1 MRSATS
7 SIEVNAAQRL
17 GCVDVTE
24 ELQRAIKDSGVST
37 GCAVVFC
44 AHTTCSLVINEWEDG
59 ALDDLKAKLD
69 GLVPEDAYYAHDD
82 MTKRTQ
88 NLVEEERKN
97 GHAHVLQMIVGGTS
111 HSIPVADGAPLL
123 GTWQRLFL
131 LEMDE
136 PKARTITFHVFGG

>member
-1 MRSATS
+1 MRSATF
-7 SIEVNAAQRL
+7 SIEVTAPSRL
-17 GCVDVTE
+17 GCVDVTD

-37 GCAVVFC
+37 GCAVAFV

-59 ALDDLKAKLD
+59 ALEDLKQKLD
-69 GLVPEDAYYAHDD
+69 AVAPIDGYYAHDD

-88 NLVEEERKN
+88 NIVEDERQN

-111 HSIPVADGAPLL
+111 HSIPVADAAPML
-123 GTWQRLFL
+123 GMWQRLFL
-131 LEMDE
+131 LELDE

>member
-7 SIEVNAAQRL
+7 SIEATAAHRL
-17 GCVDVTE
+17 GCIDVTE
-24 ELQRAIKDSGVST
+24 DLQRAIKDSGVST

-44 AHTTCSLVINEWEDG
+44 AHTTCTLVINEWEDG

-69 GLVPEDAYYAHDD
+69 ALVPEDAYYAHDD

-97 GHAHVLQMIVGGTS
+97 GHAHILQMIVGGTS

-136 PKARTITFHVFGG
+136 PKPRTITFHVFGG